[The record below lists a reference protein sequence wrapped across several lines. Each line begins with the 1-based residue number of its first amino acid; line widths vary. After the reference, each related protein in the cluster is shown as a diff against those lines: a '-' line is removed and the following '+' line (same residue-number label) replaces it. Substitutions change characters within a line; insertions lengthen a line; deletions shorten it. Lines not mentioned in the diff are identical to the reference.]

1 MKGGFWI
8 LLADRHC
15 WSNSVE
21 HSKRKALKDSMTIFD
36 GELGLQF
43 VTHLANH
50 YTVPDLVR
58 LAQLAAEKGFKQIW
72 VNDNIR
78 YRSQIVVLTAIA
90 ARVPIRLGT
99 AIMVPYFHN
108 PLDMADS
115 FAALSELCGNRE
127 ISIGVARGDLG
138 QSPQH
143 VQALKPI
150 AMVSET
156 VRFLR
161 RALQGEEIRY
171 AEYPFLQEFYR
182 LNPNGKF
189 RLAFKPQST
198 FKFYG
203 GGNGPQSL
211 QMCGRIM
218 DGLISSGTYI
228 PMLKAGRLPRM
239 LATAEKA
246 ARELD
251 SAKRLRKICELNVS
265 ISRNRE
271 QAIDFPKRQV
281 SHSILQWEALGFT
294 AEEYAKLGVQRERVL
309 ELRKAY
315 ASGATVEEASKLVTE
330 AMVKAYYAA
339 GTPEEVR
346 DQIIELAGEA
356 GRLGYDHVAFAKLG
370 PDYEEAINLLANDIM
385 PALT

>member
-1 MKGGFWI
+1 MP
-8 LLADRHC
+8 
-15 WSNSVE
+15 
-21 HSKRKALKDSMTIFD
+21 IFD

-58 LAQLAAEKGFKQIW
+58 LARLAADNGFEQIW

-78 YRSQIVVLTAIA
+78 YRGQMVVLTAIA
-90 ARVPIRLGT
+90 SHVPIRLGT

-108 PLDMADS
+108 PLDVADS
-115 FAALSELCGNRE
+115 LAALSEVCQGTE
-127 ISIGVARGDLG
+127 ISIGIARGDLG

-156 VRFLR
+156 VHFLR
-161 RALQGEEIRY
+161 RALAGEEIAY
-171 AEYPFLQEFYR
+171 SEYPFLQEFYR

-189 RLAFKPQST
+189 RLAFKPKVT

-211 QMCGRIM
+211 RMCGRIM

-228 PMLKAGRLPRM
+228 PMLKAGRLPGM
-239 LATAEKA
+239 LATADQSAK
-246 ARELD
+246 EL
-251 SAKRLRKICELNVS
+251 SPTKRLRRVCELNVS
-265 ISRNRE
+265 ISSDRE
-271 QAIDFPKRQV
+271 KAIEFPKRQV

-294 AEEYAKLGVQRERVL
+294 AEEYAKLGIQREQVL
-309 ELRKAY
+309 KLKEAY
-315 ASGATVEEASKLVTE
+315 AAGATVEEASKLVTE
-330 AMVKAYYAA
+330 HMVKTYYAA

-346 DQIIELAGEA
+346 DQIIELADAA
-356 GRLGYDHVAFAKLG
+356 GRLAYDHIAFAKLG
-370 PDYEEAINLLANDIM
+370 PDYEEALNLLANDVM

>member
-1 MKGGFWI
+1 MP
-8 LLADRHC
+8 
-15 WSNSVE
+15 
-21 HSKRKALKDSMTIFD
+21 IFD

-58 LAQLAAEKGFKQIW
+58 LARLAADNGFEQIW

-78 YRSQIVVLTAIA
+78 YRGQMVVLTAIA
-90 ARVPIRLGT
+90 SHVPIRLGT

-108 PLDMADS
+108 PLDVADS
-115 FAALSELCGNRE
+115 LAALSEVCQGTE
-127 ISIGVARGDLG
+127 ISIGIARGDLG

-161 RALQGEEIRY
+161 RALAGEEIAY
-171 AEYPFLQEFYR
+171 SEYPFLQEFYR

-189 RLAFKPQST
+189 RLAFKPKVT

-211 QMCGRIM
+211 RMCGRIM

-228 PMLKAGRLPRM
+228 PMLKAGRLPGM
-239 LATAEKA
+239 LATADQSAK
-246 ARELD
+246 EL
-251 SAKRLRKICELNVS
+251 SPTKRLRRVCELNVS
-265 ISRNRE
+265 ISSDRE
-271 QAIDFPKRQV
+271 KAIEFPKRQV

-294 AEEYAKLGVQRERVL
+294 AEEYAKLGVRREQVL
-309 ELRKAY
+309 KLKEAY
-315 ASGATVEEASKLVTE
+315 AAGATVEEASSLVTE
-330 AMVKAYYAA
+330 TMVKSYYAA
-339 GTPEEVR
+339 GRPEEVS
-346 DQIIELAGEA
+346 DQIIELAGAA
-356 GRLGYDHVAFAKLG
+356 GRLGYDHIAFAKLG
-370 PDYEEAINLLANDIM
+370 PDYEEAINLLANDVM

>member
-1 MKGGFWI
+1 M
-8 LLADRHC
+8 A
-15 WSNSVE
+15 
-21 HSKRKALKDSMTIFD
+21 IFD

-58 LAQLAAEKGFKQIW
+58 LAQVAADKGFKQIW

-78 YRSQIVVLTAIA
+78 YRGQVVVMTAIA
-90 ARVPIRLGT
+90 SRVPIRLGT

-115 FAALSELCGNRE
+115 FAALSELCGDQE

-143 VQALKPI
+143 VQALKPV

-161 RALQGEEIRY
+161 RALKGEEIAY

-182 LNPNGKF
+182 LNPSGKF
-189 RLAFKPQST
+189 RLAFKPKST

-211 QMCGRIM
+211 QMCGRVM
-218 DGLISSGTYI
+218 DGVISSGTYI
-228 PMLKAGRLPRM
+228 PMLKAGRLPGM
-239 LATAEKA
+239 LATADQA
-246 ARELD
+246 ARELEPN
-251 SAKRLRKICELNVS
+251 KRLRKICELNVS

-271 QAIDFPKRQV
+271 QAIEFPKRQV

-294 AEEYAKLGVQRERVL
+294 AEEYAKLGVHREQVL
-309 ELRKAY
+309 KLKEAY
-315 ASGATVEEASKLVTE
+315 ACGATVEEASKLVTE
-330 AMVKAYYAA
+330 HMVKTYYAA
-339 GTPEEVR
+339 GRPEEVR
-346 DQIIELAGEA
+346 DQIIELMASA

-370 PDYEEAINLLANDIM
+370 PDYEEAINLLANDVV
-385 PALT
+385 PALR